1 MTSILVLFF
10 LHSTSIANAG
20 ADYQNCLSLMNS
32 QTQRFEKSQ
41 PIPEDAPPFVVNPE
55 GQVEVLD
62 ADRIVSRAI
71 SGDTETITYKV
82 IHKSWDSKTRNIKR
96 LAGKESYEIKRANGL
111 ILSTNHI
118 RDLNRELE
126 KQKTSFFLMEEN
138 VSRFNASSTTQKIKI
153 LLTLA

>member
-126 KQKTSFFLMEEN
+126 KQKRRTQSQFAQANKKPLSF
-138 VSRFNASSTTQKIKI
+138 
-153 LLTLA
+153 